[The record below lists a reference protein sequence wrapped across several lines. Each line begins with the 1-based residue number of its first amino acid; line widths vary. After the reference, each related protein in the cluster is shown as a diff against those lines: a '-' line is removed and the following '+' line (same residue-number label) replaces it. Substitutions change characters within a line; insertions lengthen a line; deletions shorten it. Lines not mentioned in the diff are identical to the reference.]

1 MRYRL
6 LLTGVTL
13 ACCAVPAASAR
24 GDGLPV
30 IGFAGAS
37 NGVRSLDGTYR
48 YVAAP
53 QARSTTVKAIARSG
67 VLSVVLPGRFDVP
80 VVAYDGSPSGL
91 SADGRTLVLI
101 RPRRAFPQHST
112 ELAVLDA
119 ATLAL
124 RARVPLHGDFSFD
137 AISPRGAWVYLI
149 QYTSA
154 VDPTRYRVRALDV
167 ATGRLLSAD
176 VVDPHDRNEQMRGS
190 PLTRISSPDG
200 RWAYTLY
207 DGNGR
212 PFIHALDTA
221 GRRARCI
228 DIALF
233 PASANPWSARLTL
246 AGQRLAVVLGGQTLT
261 AIDTRSLAVL
271 PSGIDSRSLAVRR
284 SARRRTPVKSAD
296 QAQTMWAAVP
306 IGVFALVALA
316 IIVIR
321 RRVASALTEAR
332 TR

>member
-1 MRYRL
+1 MRHRL
-6 LLTGVTL
+6 LLAGVTL

-30 IGFAGAS
+30 LGIAGAT
-37 NGVRSLDGTYR
+37 NGVRSHAGAYR

-53 QARSTTVKAIARSG
+53 HARTTTVEAIATSG

-101 RPRRAFPQHST
+101 RPRRTFPQRST

-119 ATLAL
+119 STLRL
-124 RARVPLHGDFSFD
+124 RALVPLHGDFSFD
-137 AISPRGAWVYLI
+137 AISPSGAWVYLI

-154 VDPTRYRVRALDV
+154 VDPTQYRVRALD
-167 ATGRLLSAD
+167 AGTRRLLSAD
-176 VVDPHDRNEQMRGS
+176 IIDPHDRGEHMHGN
-190 PLTRISSPDG
+190 PLTRINSPDG

-212 PFIHALDTA
+212 PFVHALDTA

-228 DIALF
+228 DVAVF
-233 PASANPWSARLTL
+233 PGSANPWNARLALT
-246 AGQRLAVVLGGQTLT
+246 GQRLAVVLGGHTLT

-271 PSGIDSRSLAVRR
+271 ASPPPAP
-284 SARRRTPVKSAD
+284 RRRAPVKAT
-296 QAQTMWAAVP
+296 ARTQTMWAAIP
-306 IGVFALVALA
+306 IAAFALVALA

-321 RRVASALTEAR
+321 RRVAPAP
-332 TR
+332 TRAPTR